1 MALLLIVWLVV
12 VLVLSVAGVFHQL
25 PIPMPMLGGFITLVI
40 LALLTLSASWRQRA
54 LALGYRPLIA
64 IHLTR
69 FVGFYFLW
77 LYSLGVLPRNFAVPA
92 GWGDIIVAILAIA
105 LLIVDS
111 SSSRWR
117 GALFFW
123 NLIGLA
129 DILMVVVMAFQMAMA
144 DPGFANAFASLPLS
158 LLPAYIVP
166 LVIASHALMLYSLTA
181 SQPVGAAIPP
191 RR

>member
-12 VLVLSVAGVFHQL
+12 VLVLSVAASSTSRRFRCPCWVASSPSH
-25 PIPMPMLGGFITLVI
+25 PC
-40 LALLTLSASWRQRA
+40 ALTLSASWRQRA

-69 FVGFYFLW
+69 FVGLDFLW

-144 DPGFANAFASLPLS
+144 DPASRTHSRRCPSACCPPTLS
-158 LLPAYIVP
+158 PW
-166 LVIASHALMLYSLTA
+166 
-181 SQPVGAAIPP
+181 
-191 RR
+191 